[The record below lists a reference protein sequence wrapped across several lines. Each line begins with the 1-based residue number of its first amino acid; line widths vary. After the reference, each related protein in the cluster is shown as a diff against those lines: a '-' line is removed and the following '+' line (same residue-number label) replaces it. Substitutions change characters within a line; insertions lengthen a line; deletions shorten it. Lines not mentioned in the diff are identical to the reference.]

1 MANTPLQQAIQQV
14 GNQIVAEMRATLQ
27 KNGNDN
33 TGRLSNSIN
42 ATVEGDVLVISMDYY
57 GKWVNDGAER
67 GSGRK
72 PPIKAIK
79 FWIAKDGITPRGKI
93 TAKQLPWV
101 IQAAIG
107 KRGQTG
113 RKAYPFIEPSIQTV
127 LSKDLGPV
135 FDKAIEQITQ
145 QYFNPTMSRRQFLTG
160 GLSK

>member
-79 FWIAKDGITPRGKI
+79 FWIAKDGIAPRGKI

-107 KRGQTG
+107 KRGQT
-113 RKAYPFIEPSIQTV
+113 RRHKFPFIEPSIKTV
-127 LSKDLGPV
+127 LSKDLDGI
-135 FDKAIEQITQ
+135 FGKAIDTLAK
-145 QYFNPTMSRRQFLTG
+145 QYF
-160 GLSK
+160 K